1 MLMYAE
7 QSYPALG
14 LVDEAALPASA
25 IDFRLDAVMRMLTY
39 ADVC

>member
-1 MLMYAE
+1 MYAE

-14 LVDEAALPASA
+14 LADEGALPASA
-25 IDFRLDAVMRMLTY
+25 IDFRLDAVMCMRAY